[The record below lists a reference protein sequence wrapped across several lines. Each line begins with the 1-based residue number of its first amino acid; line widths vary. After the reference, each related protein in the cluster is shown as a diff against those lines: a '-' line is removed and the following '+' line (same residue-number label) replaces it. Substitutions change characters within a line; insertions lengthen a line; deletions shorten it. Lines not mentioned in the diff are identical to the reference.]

1 MTLNLLSS
9 RWPGFHEGLKY
20 LSEESCKRLLWVV
33 DHDRKGFLKTPK
45 WEKILM
51 RLVYNLTANDIF
63 GQFFC
68 FLSAYLDALQLRQC
82 RTG

>member
-1 MTLNLLSS
+1 MLSS
-9 RWPGFHEGLKY
+9 QTVYVLKP
-20 LSEESCKRLLWVV
+20 L
-33 DHDRKGFLKTPK
+33 HLKTPK

-51 RLVYNLTANDIF
+51 RLVYDLTANDIF

-82 RTG
+82 GTG